1 MARLIQKPKEEYLQH
16 LRVEINKK
24 FVRTISSAND
34 CETLALD
41 IFLKTQH
48 RLSNDTIRRLFTIKR
63 SISLPSIYTLD
74 VCAQYLEFNNW
85 EAFVQTFLEQSVLYQ
100 RALLFDVIAESIS
113 FEDLLNRI
121 NSDIKSTDLFQN
133 FNKIMLYKAQ
143 IKDEQFFRRLFE
155 FTNIFELQELYKYDV
170 YYTIHLLGSLCDRY
184 DWLSIIAIE
193 QYHTVPYE
201 ENYFVEWLVVPEK
214 SYYLF
219 LLENYYHA
227 NSTTKA
233 AAIFYH
239 LLRCTH
245 FAEKK
250 QWEVLDAHFKMLL
263 PLLVGSYTLNS
274 ILKTRWLGVQLY
286 HDSHFFE
293 GTQRETIW
301 KRILNSPQV
310 NEKDTGDRITCV
322 FIISQYL
329 HQLEEFEFV
338 ITLYEQKVIESETLL
353 GHWGG
358 LNFNQLKVLYAAA
371 LLHTNRRTEA
381 KVVFESIKPNQFD
394 LNFKTS
400 MLNIYN
406 VLVKELN

>member
-1 MARLIQKPKEEYLQH
+1 MARPIQKPKEEYLHH
-16 LRVEINKK
+16 LRTEINRK
-24 FVRTISSAND
+24 FVSTISTAND
-34 CETLALD
+34 CEALAQH

-48 RLSNDTIRRLFTIKR
+48 RLSSDTIRRLFAIKR
-63 SISLPSIYTLD
+63 STSLPSVFTLD

-100 RALLFDVIAESIS
+100 RALLFDVISECIS
-113 FEDLLNRI
+113 FDDLLNRI

-143 IKDEQFFRRLFE
+143 IKDETFFKRLFE
-155 FTNIFELQELYKYDV
+155 FTTIFELQELSKYDV

-184 DWLSIIAIE
+184 DWLGTIAIE
-193 QYHTVPYE
+193 HYHTLPYE

-214 SYYLF
+214 RYYLP

-227 NSTTKA
+227 NRTSKA
-233 AAIFYH
+233 ASVFYH
-239 LLRCTH
+239 LLRCTN
-245 FAEKK
+245 FAERQ
-250 QWEVLDAHFKMLL
+250 QWEALDTHFKILMPILVSSYSLNGLL
-263 PLLVGSYTLNS
+263 
-274 ILKTRWLGVQLY
+274 KMRWLGVQLY
-286 HDSHFFE
+286 HDSHFFN
-293 GTQRETIW
+293 GAQKETIW

-329 HQLEEFEFV
+329 YQLQEFDLV
-338 ITLYEQKVIESETLL
+338 VTLYEQKVIESATLL

-371 LLHTNRRTEA
+371 LLHTNKGTDA

-394 LNFKTS
+394 LNFKTR
-400 MLNIYN
+400 MIAIYN
-406 VLVKELN
+406 IVAKELN

>member
-1 MARLIQKPKEEYLQH
+1 MARLLQKPKEEYLQR
-16 LRVEINKK
+16 LRAEINTK
-24 FVRTISSAND
+24 FVGNISTAND
-34 CETLALD
+34 CEALASD

-63 SISLPSIYTLD
+63 STSLPSIYTLD

-85 EAFVQTFLEQSVLYQ
+85 EAFVHTFLEQSVLYQ

-113 FEDLLNRI
+113 FEDLLSRI

-133 FNKIMLYKAQ
+133 FNKILLYKAQ
-143 IKDEQFFRRLFE
+143 IKDETFFRRLFE
-155 FTNIFELQELYKYDV
+155 FTNIFELQEHYKYDI

-184 DWLSIIAIE
+184 DWLGAIAVE

-201 ENYFVEWLVVPEK
+201 DNYFVEWLVVPEK
-214 SYYLF
+214 RYYLP

-239 LLRCTH
+239 LLLCTH
-245 FAEKK
+245 YAEAQ
-250 QWEVLDAHFKMLL
+250 QWEALDAHFKMLM
-263 PLLVGSYTLNS
+263 PILVSSYSLNS

-286 HDSHFFE
+286 HDSHFFN
-293 GTQRETIW
+293 GTQKETIW

-310 NEKDTGDRITCV
+310 NEKDAGDRITCI

-329 HQLEEFEFV
+329 YQLEAFEL
-338 ITLYEQKVIESETLL
+338 IIILYEQKGIQLATLL

-371 LLHTNRRTEA
+371 LLYTHRSAEA

-394 LNFKTS
+394 LNFKTR
-400 MLNIYN
+400 MLAIYD
-406 VLVKELN
+406 VMAKELN